1 LTARGYLLTIK
12 ELKMDNTEEQLTEE
26 NLRKKL
32 GKTLIEWIRKV
43 YGNNKGSQSKS
54 VTNND
59 FLESHYFAL
68 SDE

>member
-1 LTARGYLLTIK
+1 
-12 ELKMDNTEEQLTEE
+12 MDNTEEQLTEE